1 MAKTDTLSALVK
13 DFSVT
18 SSESHLDV
26 VHMEPGRGELEPL
39 SLQNPLSLPVD
50 VDLLLPALHLS
61 LQPLHVG
68 DEVDGL
74 RSRSSLDGLL
84 LHVTTGLGD
93 LDEQVKYSVKG
104 CGCSKAVEHTPVEQ
118 NARGF
123 ESRRGLG
130 FSSSITS
137 YFPSLVE
144 CP

>member
-1 MAKTDTLSALVK
+1 MQ

-39 SLQNPLSLPVD
+39 SLQDPLSLPVD

-104 CGCSKAVEHTPVEQ
+104 CGCSTAVEHMPAEKNTRG
-118 NARGF
+118 RGF
-123 ESRRGLG
+123 ESRQVLG
-130 FSSSITS
+130 F
-137 YFPSLVE
+137 FLLL
-144 CP
+144 